1 MRLIKIGKFVF
12 KTCLFGALLIV
23 STGISHAGQIKILI
37 APAPIIV
44 APGQSVKLRARLVN
58 LPANARVKWSLD
70 AVGVPDHQTGK
81 LDQDFMPVYTA
92 PDKPPSKP
100 VYVQILA
107 LGAVEGIPL
116 AGAKSRIQFIS
127 GSAGGGGDR
136 QSSSGEGQ
144 GSQNTGNSGGRLGE
158 SFGGNRTLGWPNPRA
173 QGQPRGGSGSSGDPS
188 PQSSASGGKLWNSP
202 SSKSGSA
209 GSEIIWNSPS
219 GSGPLSGANPGGRR
233 QQPGGSGS
241 LCGPSSQSSGTGGI
255 ILSSPSD
262 NTRKTPSWN

>member
-12 KTCLFGALLIV
+12 MTCLFGAVLIA
-23 STGISHAGQIKILI
+23 SIGISHAGQIKILI
-37 APAPIIV
+37 APSPIIV

-81 LDQDFMPVYTA
+81 LNQDFMPVYTA

-100 VYVQILA
+100 VYVQILV

-116 AGAKSRIQFIS
+116 AGAKSRIKFIS

-136 QSSSGEGQ
+136 QSSQSSSDGSQ
-144 GSQNTGNSGGRLGE
+144 GSQNPGNSGGV
-158 SFGGNRTLGWPNPRA
+158 
-173 QGQPRGGSGSSGDPS
+173 GQSSQSTRGGI
-188 PQSSASGGKLWNSP
+188 L
-202 SSKSGSA
+202 
-209 GSEIIWNSPS
+209 WNSPS
-219 GSGPLSGANPGGRR
+219 GSGPLSGGNPGVRS
-233 QQPGGSGS
+233 QQPVGSGS
-241 LCGPSSQSSGTGGI
+241 LGGSSSQSSGAGGI
-255 ILSSPSD
+255 IWSSPSD

>member
-12 KTCLFGALLIV
+12 MTCLFGAVLIV
-23 STGISHAGQIKILI
+23 SIGISHGGQVKILI
-37 APAPIIV
+37 APSPIIV

-81 LDQDFMPVYTA
+81 LNQDFMPVYTA

-116 AGAKSRIQFIS
+116 AGAKSRIKFIS

-136 QSSSGEGQ
+136 QSSQSSSGGGQ
-144 GSQNTGNSGGRLGE
+144 GSQSPGNSGDGDQSSR
-158 SFGGNRTLGWPNPRA
+158 S
-173 QGQPRGGSGSSGDPS
+173 SSG
-188 PQSSASGGKLWNSP
+188 GILWNSP

-219 GSGPLSGANPGGRR
+219 GSGSLSGENPGGRS

-241 LCGPSSQSSGTGGI
+241 LGGPSSQSSGTGGI
-255 ILSSPSD
+255 IWSSPSD
-262 NTRKTPSWN
+262 NTRKAPSWN

>member
-12 KTCLFGALLIV
+12 MTCLFGAVLIA
-23 STGISHAGQIKILI
+23 SIGISHAGQIKILI
-37 APAPIIV
+37 APSPIIV
-44 APGQSVKLRARLVN
+44 ALGQSVKLRARLVN

-81 LDQDFMPVYTA
+81 LNQDFMPVYTA

-116 AGAKSRIQFIS
+116 AGAKSRIRFIS

-136 QSSSGEGQ
+136 QSSQSSSDGSQ
-144 GSQNTGNSGGRLGE
+144 GSQNPGNSGG
-158 SFGGNRTLGWPNPRA
+158 GG
-173 QGQPRGGSGSSGDPS
+173 
-188 PQSSASGGKLWNSP
+188 QSSQSTSGGIL
-202 SSKSGSA
+202 
-209 GSEIIWNSPS
+209 WNSPS
-219 GSGPLSGANPGGRR
+219 GSGPLSGGNPGVRS

-241 LCGPSSQSSGTGGI
+241 LGGPSSQSSGAGGI
-255 ILSSPSD
+255 IWSSPSD
-262 NTRKTPSWN
+262 NTRKSPSWN

>member
-12 KTCLFGALLIV
+12 MTCLFGAVLIA
-23 STGISHAGQIKILI
+23 SIGISHAGQIKILI
-37 APAPIIV
+37 APSPIVV
-44 APGQSVKLRARLVN
+44 ALGQSVKLRARLVN

-81 LDQDFMPVYTA
+81 LNQDFMPVYTA

-116 AGAKSRIQFIS
+116 AGAKSRIKFIS

-136 QSSSGEGQ
+136 QSSQSSSGGGQ
-144 GSQNTGNSGGRLGE
+144 GSQSPGNSGG
-158 SFGGNRTLGWPNPRA
+158 GGKSSR
-173 QGQPRGGSGSSGDPS
+173 SSSGGGQGSQS
-188 PQSSASGGKLWNSP
+188 PGNSGDGDQSSRSSSGGILWNSP

-219 GSGPLSGANPGGRR
+219 GSGSLSGENPGGRS

-241 LCGPSSQSSGTGGI
+241 LGGPSSQSSGTGGI
-255 ILSSPSD
+255 IWSSPSD

>member
-12 KTCLFGALLIV
+12 MTCLFGAVLIA
-23 STGISHAGQIKILI
+23 SIGISHAGQIKILI
-37 APAPIIV
+37 APSPIIV
-44 APGQSVKLRARLVN
+44 ALGQSVKLRARLVN

-81 LDQDFMPVYTA
+81 LNQDFMPVYTA

-116 AGAKSRIQFIS
+116 AGAKSRIRFIS

-136 QSSSGEGQ
+136 QSAQSSSDGSQ
-144 GSQNTGNSGGRLGE
+144 GSQNPGNSGG
-158 SFGGNRTLGWPNPRA
+158 GG
-173 QGQPRGGSGSSGDPS
+173 
-188 PQSSASGGKLWNSP
+188 QSSQSTSGGIL
-202 SSKSGSA
+202 
-209 GSEIIWNSPS
+209 WNSPS
-219 GSGPLSGANPGGRR
+219 GSGQLSGGNPGVRS

-241 LCGPSSQSSGTGGI
+241 LGGPSSQSSGAGGI
-255 ILSSPSD
+255 IWSSPSD